1 MMTLEERRRI
11 AYHEA
16 GHAIIGAHLKV
27 GVVEK
32 VTIIPRGE
40 ALGVTLIAP
49 ERDTKLHLK
58 TALESR
64 IQMLLAGRM
73 AEQLIIGEVSS
84 GASSDLKEAS
94 KIAYSMVSS
103 LGMSEKET
111 LFSIEAFQ
119 DLRIPPDHAKY
130 LEEANA
136 LLDTLNQRCMKL
148 MQELES
154 ALHHVAGE
162 LLKRETIPGSEVI
175 SAIDAVLEDEM
186 KAA

>member
-1 MMTLEERRRI
+1 MMTADERRRI

-16 GHAIIGAHLKV
+16 GHAIIGAYLNV

-32 VTIIPRGE
+32 VTIVPRGE
-40 ALGVTLIAP
+40 SLGVTLIAP

-73 AEQLIIGEVSS
+73 AEQLITGEVSS

-103 LGMSEKET
+103 LGMGEKET
-111 LFSIEAFQ
+111 LFSI
-119 DLRIPPDHAKY
+119 
-130 LEEANA
+130 
-136 LLDTLNQRCMKL
+136 
-148 MQELES
+148 
-154 ALHHVAGE
+154 
-162 LLKRETIPGSEVI
+162 
-175 SAIDAVLEDEM
+175 
-186 KAA
+186 